1 MMVETYLRQGRR
13 TVQRLLLEPGIRGIL
28 MALFYGGSGFL
39 LSAVSLGSAPQP
51 MAMGMICGATG
62 WGPPSPPA
70 TATPAGTT
78 PTSVSCCVRRARWR

>member
-39 LSAVSLGSAPQP
+39 LSAVSLGSVPQP

-62 WGPPSPPA
+62 WRALLMTLGAIVGYPVFWGR
-70 TATPAGTT
+70 AGEQGIL
-78 PTSVSCCVRRARWR
+78 